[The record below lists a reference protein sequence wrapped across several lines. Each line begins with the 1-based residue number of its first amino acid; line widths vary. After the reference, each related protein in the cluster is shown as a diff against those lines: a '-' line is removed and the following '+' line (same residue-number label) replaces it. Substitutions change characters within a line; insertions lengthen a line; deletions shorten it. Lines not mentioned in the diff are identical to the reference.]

1 VRAQK
6 LIQPHRRFIHEGK
19 VVLTKQGVAS
29 TLERTL
35 YLFNDILVIAKE
47 EEKESR
53 GGYVLAH
60 CLSGAYDAADE
71 LVIAFVHHSRRM
83 MQFKCLSSVSAIVVE
98 PEASDSGCS
107 FRLTCQLTSLNASP
121 QESKLVVTVASP
133 SHVKEWIAKF
143 DEAIGDTKH
152 KWTRTWH
159 TGAIIP
165 SRSSSSSLTSFLSL
179 SQSTW
184 KRSHSGTSAGCG
196 YTVQRRPGAV
206 IWCISLAAP
215 PPPASASVSGR
226 SISVRLILFYFS

>member
-1 VRAQK
+1 MRAQK

-35 YLFNDILVIAKE
+35 YLFNDILIIAKE

-98 PEASDSGCS
+98 PEASNNGCS

-121 QESKLVVTVASP
+121 QESKLVITVASP

-159 TGAIIP
+159 IGAIIP
-165 SRSSSSSLTSFLSL
+165 SRSNSLSLTFFLSL

-184 KRSHSGTSAGCG
+184 KRSRSGTSAGCG
-196 YTVQRRPGAV
+196 YTVQRRPDAV
-206 IWCISLAAP
+206 TWCISLAAP
-215 PPPASASVSGR
+215 LPPASASVSGR
-226 SISVRLILFYFS
+226 SISVRLIFIFF

>member
-1 VRAQK
+1 
-6 LIQPHRRFIHEGK
+6 

-35 YLFNDILVIAKE
+35 YLFNDILIIAKE

-71 LVIAFVHHSRRM
+71 LTAFVHHSRRM

-98 PEASDSGCS
+98 PEASNNGCS
-107 FRLTCQLTSLNASP
+107 FRLTCHLTSLNASP

-152 KWTRTWH
+152 KWTRTFH
-159 TGAIIP
+159 IGAIIP
-165 SRSSSSSLTSFLSL
+165 SRSSSSSLTFFL
-179 SQSTW
+179 
-184 KRSHSGTSAGCG
+184 
-196 YTVQRRPGAV
+196 
-206 IWCISLAAP
+206 
-215 PPPASASVSGR
+215 
-226 SISVRLILFYFS
+226 